1 MALPS
6 LTQEERMKALE
17 KAQDM
22 RKARADLRE
31 QLKKG
36 EIKLEEVLDR
46 DDPVVSRMKV
56 SYLLESLP
64 RVGKVKAGKIMSEI
78 GINESSRVQGLGK
91 RQREALLAHFQDS

>member
-56 SYLLESLP
+56 SY
-64 RVGKVKAGKIMSEI
+64 
-78 GINESSRVQGLGK
+78 
-91 RQREALLAHFQDS
+91 